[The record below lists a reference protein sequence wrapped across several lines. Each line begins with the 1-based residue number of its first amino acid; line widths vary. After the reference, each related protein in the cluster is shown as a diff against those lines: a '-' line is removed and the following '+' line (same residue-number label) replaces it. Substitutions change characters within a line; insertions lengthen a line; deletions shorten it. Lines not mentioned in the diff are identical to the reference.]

1 MNIED
6 IKYIPNI
13 SVNHGKANITS
24 PGENLNEIPLI
35 HGTSFRALV
44 HGGNDFKNVPYDTF
58 PNSSA
63 VMLLSKKDDSFGY
76 GSATFIA
83 PRVILTCAHNF
94 YNDDGTMK
102 DRDFYYVQGHNSE
115 TNPGASSGV
124 ETKID
129 KSKIQRF
136 STTYEPVSGTD
147 FCVAIVDTP
156 CEFSYS
162 GGTHTKPDNPSSNRD
177 NAPISII
184 GYPFP
189 NDVPEVSSKMKHG
202 FLYESKGKIAQTFN
216 DGTMIYDIDT
226 LPGNSGSGVI
236 SNNKLIG
243 VHIGSARYTLK
254 DGNKKEYNTCV
265 NIDSNHYDWLKRI
278 IDENKTTGWY
288 DYEDNKYYYDENQ
301 ELVKNKKI
309 TIDGTY
315 YVFDESGILT
325 DQGVDET
332 PDTNN
337 DPNTDPNTGDITGG
351 IDEAPSVDPT
361 RNLTGDVYD
370 HDERNTQSFRGNN
383 YTHFVFFANTPLTNM
398 SKYMNFGS
406 NQARDE
412 FFDTVYGKYKVLD
425 ISQRNFN
432 MIRDRLTVNITYE
445 FDRGTFNNER
455 SFIDNM
461 IGVNYCYFYDENTK
475 KRFYCQVVKTEYVN
489 DAVTKFYLAMDVLT
503 TFFQG
508 DFSRNIGTVH
518 IIRQHLPKAKYKD
531 NLYLLA
537 SRDKLQCSP
546 PRIIKQFYYKL
557 GAVLPEKKLD
567 KSTKNKHITYKEDIS
582 KLYVVFQSS
591 VDLSSD
597 FGTIDEPK
605 LKTSGGT
612 IVDYVTS
619 PVDVYAL
626 KMKEANK
633 YFDKLG
639 DYPWIEQNIKN
650 INIIP
655 DNFIDS
661 GMLEEVTQKSVHV
674 AGLKKFKDGSVSKL
688 NTGKDLESIDIP
700 FTKVD
705 NYISKKFSLSDVF
718 KEEKHLFNSGYFK
731 YFCTN
736 WSGANLELQPE
747 KLPDGDLKWG
757 VKTILGYDNKI
768 MFFPRLYNNDNENL
782 YYEQGTE
789 YNVSNKF
796 QIDVPRGEYI
806 GASLMFNSWD
816 TLPILIDNYKM
827 SLANSAYDRKLSE
840 ENRLGNQFNN
850 FMQDPFSQKG
860 LYGGM
865 NTLGTVFGG
874 AGSAMTAGFGAGG
887 LGGGLLSGGL
897 AVGGNLLGNWKSE
910 YEYYRNQKAQFDQ
923 MKIQR
928 PTETTQNLGN
938 SFSYKNGTF
947 GVSVKLYA
955 VTKEDY
961 MRALR
966 YHKSVGYQ
974 WDTYSKLD
982 SVTTMSHVN
991 YVQFDGDWI
1000 MGEIPSEFQQV
1011 AKQLFRE
1018 GVSVYHNPNRIADPF
1033 SDDILNNKRVK

>member
-13 SVNHGKANITS
+13 SVNHGKARITS
-24 PGENLNEIPLI
+24 PGENLNDIPLI

-94 YNDDGTMK
+94 YNDDGTLK

-115 TNPGASSGV
+115 TNPGATSGV

-189 NDVPEVSSKMKHG
+189 NDVPQVSSKMKHG

-254 DGNKKEYNTCV
+254 DGSKKEYNTCV
-265 NIDSNHYDWLKRI
+265 NIDANHYNWLKKI
-278 IDENKTTGWY
+278 LDENKTTGWY

-309 TIDGTY
+309 VLDGTY
-315 YVFDESGILT
+315 YVFDENGVLT
-325 DQGVDET
+325 DQGVYET
-332 PDTNN
+332 PDN
-337 DPNTDPNTGDITGG
+337 NTGTGTVDTTGG

-361 RNLTGDVYD
+361 LNLTGDVYD

-432 MIRDRLTVNITYE
+432 MVRDRLTVNITYE

-546 PRIIKQFYYKL
+546 PRVIKQFYYKL
-557 GAVLPEKKLD
+557 GAILPEKKLD
-567 KSTKNKHITYKEDIS
+567 KSTKNKHIVYKEDIS

-591 VDLSSD
+591 ADLSSD

-700 FTKVD
+700 FTKAD

-789 YNVSNKF
+789 YNISNKF

>member
-1 MNIED
+1 MKY

-13 SVNHGKANITS
+13 SVNHGRANITS
-24 PGENLNEIPLI
+24 PGENLNVRPIE

-63 VMLLSKKDDSFGY
+63 VMLLSKKDGSFWY

-115 TNPGASSGV
+115 TNPGVTSGV

-129 KSKIQRF
+129 KSNIKRF
-136 STTYEPVSGTD
+136 STSYTPVSGTD

-162 GGTHTKPDNPSSNRD
+162 DGTHTNIDNPASNRD
-177 NAPISII
+177 NSSISII
-184 GYPFP
+184 GYPYP
-189 NDVPEVSSKMKHG
+189 NDVPQVSSKMKHG

-243 VHIGSARYTLK
+243 VHVGAATYNLK
-254 DGNKKEYNTCV
+254 AGGKKEYNLCV
-265 NIDSNHYDWLKRI
+265 NIDNEHYNWLKKI

-301 ELVKNKKI
+301 ELVKNNKI

-315 YVFDESGILT
+315 YVFDENGVLT

-337 DPNTDPNTGDITGG
+337 DPNTDPNTGGNTGG

-432 MIRDRLTVNITYE
+432 MVRDRLTVNITYE

-508 DFSRNIGTVH
+508 DFARSIGTVH
-518 IIRQHLPKAKYKD
+518 IIRQHLPKAKYKE

-546 PRIIKQFYYKL
+546 PRVIKQFYFKL
-557 GAVLPEKKLD
+557 GTGGKD
-567 KSTKNKHITYKEDIS
+567 KNKDGSTVYKEDMS
-582 KLYVVFQSS
+582 NLYVVFQSS
-591 VDLSSD
+591 VDLSSE
-597 FGTIDEPK
+597 FGNIDEPK
-605 LKTSGGT
+605 MKTSGGT

-619 PVDVYAL
+619 PVDVYA
-626 KMKEANK
+626 MKLTEANK
-633 YFDKLG
+633 YFDVLG

-655 DNFIDS
+655 RDFIDDK
-661 GMLEEVTQKSVHV
+661 MLENVDYKIGSP
-674 AGLKKFKDGSVSKL
+674 GLKKFKDKSRSKL
-688 NTGKDLESIDIP
+688 DTEDKLQSINVP
-700 FTKVD
+700 FVNAANFIQK
-705 NYISKKFSLSDVF
+705 SF
-718 KEEKHLFNSGYFK
+718 KLGSHFTEEKHLFNSGYFK

-736 WSGANLELQPE
+736 WSGAQVELQPE

-768 MFFPRLYNNDNENL
+768 IFFPRLYNNDRENL

-789 YNVSNKF
+789 MKYSPKF
-796 QIDVPRGEYI
+796 QIDVPRGEYM
-806 GASLMFNSWD
+806 GAALIFNSWD
-816 TLPILIDNYKM
+816 TLPVLIDNYKM

-874 AGSAMTAGFGAGG
+874 AGSAMTAGFTAGG

-928 PTETTQNLGN
+928 PTETTQTLGN
-938 SFSYKNGTF
+938 AFSYKNGTF

-955 VTKEDY
+955 VTPEDY

-982 SVTTMSHVN
+982 SITTMSHVN

-1033 SDDILNNKRVK
+1033 SDDILNNTRVK

>member
-1 MNIED
+1 MKD

-24 PGENLNEIPLI
+24 PGENLNVIPLI

-44 HGGNDFKNVPYDTF
+44 HGGNDFKNVPYDMF

-63 VMLLSKKDDSFGY
+63 VMLLSKKDGSFGY

-129 KSKIQRF
+129 KSNIKRF

-162 GGTHTKPDNPSSNRD
+162 DGTHTSIDNPSSNRD
-177 NAPISII
+177 NSPISII
-184 GYPFP
+184 GYPYP
-189 NDVPEVSSKMKHG
+189 NDVPQVSSKMKHG

-254 DGNKKEYNTCV
+254 DGTKKEYNTCV
-265 NIDSNHYDWLKRI
+265 NIDSSHYDWLKKI
-278 IDENKTTGWY
+278 LEENKTTGWY
-288 DYEDNKYYYDENQ
+288 DYEDNKYYYNENQ

-309 TIDGTY
+309 VIDGTY
-315 YVFDESGILT
+315 YVFDENGVLT

-332 PDTNN
+332 PD
-337 DPNTDPNTGDITGG
+337 NTGTGNVDTTGG

-406 NQARDE
+406 NQARDD

-432 MIRDRLTVNITYE
+432 MVRDRLTVNITYE

-461 IGVNYCYFYDENTK
+461 IGVNYCYFYDENSR

-546 PRIIKQFYYKL
+546 PRVIKQFYYKL

-567 KSTKNKHITYKEDIS
+567 KSAKKKTITYKEDIS

-591 VDLSSD
+591 ADLSAD

-688 NTGKDLESIDIP
+688 NTDNDIESIDIP
-700 FTKVD
+700 FTKAD

-782 YYEQGTE
+782 YYEQGKE
-789 YNVSNKF
+789 YNISPKF

-806 GASLMFNSWD
+806 GASLIFNSWD

-928 PTETTQNLGN
+928 PTETTQNIGN

>member
-1 MNIED
+1 MSIED

-13 SVNHGKANITS
+13 SINHGKASITT
-24 PGENLNEIPLI
+24 PGENLNVTPIE

-63 VMLLSKKDDSFGY
+63 VLLVSKKEGSLGY

-94 YNDDGTMK
+94 YNDDGTLK

-115 TNPGASSGV
+115 TNPGATSGV
-124 ETKID
+124 ETRIN
-129 KSKIQRF
+129 KSNIKRF
-136 STTYEPVSGTD
+136 STTYTPVSGTD
-147 FCVAIVDTP
+147 FCVVIVDTP

-162 GGTHTKPDNPSSNRD
+162 GGTHTKIDNPSDSRD

-189 NDVPEVSSKMKHG
+189 NDVPQVSSKMKHG

-216 DGTMIYDIDT
+216 NGTMIYDIDT

-265 NIDSNHYDWLKRI
+265 NIDSSHYDWLKKI
-278 IDENKTTGWY
+278 LEENKTTGWY

-309 TIDGTY
+309 VLDGTY
-315 YVFDESGILT
+315 YLFNENGILT
-325 DQGVDET
+325 DQGIDET
-332 PDTNN
+332 PD
-337 DPNTDPNTGDITGG
+337 NTGTDTGDTTGG

-361 RNLTGDVYD
+361 RNLTGDVYY

-383 YTHFVFFANTPLTNM
+383 YTHFVFFANTPLTNL

-412 FFDTVYGKYKVLD
+412 FFDTLYGKYKVLD

-432 MIRDRLTVNITYE
+432 MVRDRLTVNITYE

-489 DAVTKFYLAMDVLT
+489 DAVTRFYLAMDVLT

-508 DFSRNIGTVH
+508 DFSKSIGTVH
-518 IIRQHLPKAKYKD
+518 ITRQHLPKSKYKE
-531 NLYLLA
+531 NLYLLS

-546 PRIIKQFYYKL
+546 PRIIKQFYFKL
-557 GAVLPEKKLD
+557 GASGTKD
-567 KSTKNKHITYKEDIS
+567 KNKDGATVYKEEMS
-582 KLYVVFQSS
+582 NLYVVFQSS

-597 FGTIDEPK
+597 FGNIDEPK
-605 LKTSGGT
+605 MKTSGGT

-619 PVDVYAL
+619 PVDVYAMRL
-626 KMKEANK
+626 TEANK
-633 YFDKLG
+633 YFDVLG

-655 DNFIDS
+655 SDFIDND
-661 GMLEEVTQKSVHV
+661 MLETVSYRIGSP
-674 AGLKKFKDGSVSKL
+674 GLKKFKDKSRSKL
-688 NTGKDLESIDIP
+688 DTEDKLQSINIP
-700 FTKVD
+700 FSHAVEFVD
-705 NYISKKFSLSDVF
+705 KAFKIKSSLRDES
-718 KEEKHLFNSGYFK
+718 HLFNSGYFK

-747 KLPDGDLKWG
+747 KLPDGNLKWG

-768 MFFPRLYNNDNENL
+768 MFFPRLYNNHNENL
-782 YYEQGTE
+782 YYEQGME
-789 YNVSNKF
+789 IKSGKNF
-796 QIDVPRGEYI
+796 QIDVPRGEYM
-806 GASLMFNSWD
+806 GAALIFNSWD
-816 TLPILIDNYKM
+816 TLPVLIDNYKM

-850 FMQDPFSQKG
+850 FMEDPFSQKG
-860 LYGGM
+860 LYGGL

-874 AGSAMTAGFGAGG
+874 TGSAMSSGFAAGG
-887 LGGGLLSGGL
+887 FGGGLLSGGL
-897 AVGGNLLGNWKSE
+897 SVGGNLLGNWKSE
-910 YEYYRNQKAQFDQ
+910 YEYYRNQQAKFDQ

-928 PTETTQNLGN
+928 PTETTQTLGN
-938 SFSYKNGTF
+938 AFAYKNGTF

-955 VTKEDY
+955 VTPEDY
-961 MRALR
+961 NRALR

-974 WDTYSKLD
+974 WDTYSKLE
-982 SVTTMSHVN
+982 SITTMSHVN

-1000 MGEIPSEFQQV
+1000 MGEVPSEFQKI

-1018 GVSVYHNPNRIADPF
+1018 GVSVYHNPDRLADPF
-1033 SDDILNNKRVK
+1033 SDDILKNTRVK

>member
-13 SVNHGKANITS
+13 SVNHGKARITS
-24 PGENLNEIPLI
+24 PGENLNDIPLI

-94 YNDDGTMK
+94 YNDDGTLK

-115 TNPGASSGV
+115 TNPGATSGV

-189 NDVPEVSSKMKHG
+189 NDVPQVSSKMKHG

-254 DGNKKEYNTCV
+254 DGSKKEYNTCV
-265 NIDSNHYDWLKRI
+265 NIDANHYNWLKKI
-278 IDENKTTGWY
+278 LDENKTTGWY

-309 TIDGTY
+309 VLDGTY
-315 YVFDESGILT
+315 YVFDENGVLT
-325 DQGVDET
+325 DQGVYET
-332 PDTNN
+332 PDN
-337 DPNTDPNTGDITGG
+337 NTGTGTVDTTGG

-361 RNLTGDVYD
+361 LNLTGDVYD

-432 MIRDRLTVNITYE
+432 MVRDRLTVNITYE

-546 PRIIKQFYYKL
+546 PRVIKQFYYKL
-557 GAVLPEKKLD
+557 GAILPEKKLD
-567 KSTKNKHITYKEDIS
+567 KSTKNKHIVYKEDIS

-591 VDLSSD
+591 ADLSSD

-619 PVDVYAL
+619 PVDVYAI

-700 FTKVD
+700 FTKAD

-782 YYEQGTE
+782 YYEQGAE
-789 YNVSNKF
+789 YNISNKF

>member
-1 MNIED
+1 MKD
-6 IKYIPNI
+6 IKHIPNV
-13 SVNHGKANITS
+13 SVNLGKSNITS
-24 PGENLNEIPLI
+24 PGENLNVRPIE
-35 HGTSFRALV
+35 HGTSFRALM

-63 VMLLSKKDDSFGY
+63 VLLLSKEGSSRGY

-94 YNDDGTMK
+94 YDDDGTMK
-102 DRDFYYVQGHNSE
+102 NKDFYYIQGHNSE
-115 TNPGASSGV
+115 TNPDATSGV
-124 ETKID
+124 ETQID

-136 STTYEPVSGTD
+136 SSTYTPVSGTD

-162 GGTHTKPDNPSSNRD
+162 DGTHTNIDNPASNRD
-177 NAPISII
+177 DSPISII
-184 GYPFP
+184 GYPYP
-189 NDVPEVSSKMKHG
+189 NDVPQVSSKMKHG

-243 VHIGSARYTLK
+243 VHVGAATFNLK
-254 DGNKKEYNTCV
+254 SGGKKEYNICV
-265 NIDSNHYDWLKRI
+265 NIDSDHYNWLKKI

-309 TIDGTY
+309 VIDGTY
-315 YVFDESGILT
+315 YVFDENGVLT

-332 PDTNN
+332 PDTN
-337 DPNTDPNTGDITGG
+337 TDPNTGDTTGG
-351 IDEAPSVDPT
+351 IDEAPSVDPN

-370 HDERNTQSFRGNN
+370 HDERNTQSFRGNK

-432 MIRDRLTVNITYE
+432 MVRDRLTVNITYE

-546 PRIIKQFYYKL
+546 PRVIKQFYFKL
-557 GAVLPEKKLD
+557 GAGAKD
-567 KSTKNKHITYKEDIS
+567 KNKDGATVYKEEMS
-582 KLYVVFQSS
+582 NLYVVFQSS
-591 VDLSSD
+591 VDLSSE
-597 FGTIDEPK
+597 FGNIDEPK
-605 LKTSGGT
+605 MKTSGGT

-619 PVDVYAL
+619 PVDVYAMRL
-626 KMKEANK
+626 TDANK
-633 YFDKLG
+633 YFDVLG

-655 DNFIDS
+655 RDFIDDN
-661 GMLEEVTQKSVHV
+661 MLETVSYKIGSP
-674 AGLKKFKDGSVSKL
+674 GLKKFKDKSRSKL
-688 NTGKDLESIDIP
+688 DTEDKLTSINVP
-700 FTKVD
+700 FVNAANFIQK
-705 NYISKKFSLSDVF
+705 SF
-718 KEEKHLFNSGYFK
+718 KLGSHFTEEKHLFNSGYFK

-736 WSGANLELQPE
+736 WSGAQVELQPE

-768 MFFPRLYNNDNENL
+768 IFFPRLYNNDRENL

-789 YNVSNKF
+789 MKSSSKF
-796 QIDVPRGEYI
+796 QIDVPRGEYM
-806 GASLMFNSWD
+806 GAALIFNSWD
-816 TLPILIDNYKM
+816 TLPVLIDNYKM

-874 AGSAMTAGFGAGG
+874 AGSSMALGFGAGG

-897 AVGGNLLGNWKSE
+897 SVGGNLLGNWKSE

-928 PTETTQNLGN
+928 PTETTQTLGN
-938 SFSYKNGTF
+938 AFSYKNGTF

-955 VTKEDY
+955 VTQEDY

-1018 GVSVYHNPNRIADPF
+1018 GVSVYHNPNRISDPF

>member
-24 PGENLNEIPLI
+24 PGENLNVRPVE
-35 HGTSFRALV
+35 HGTSFRALM

-63 VMLLSKKDDSFGY
+63 VMLLSKKDGSFGY
-76 GSATFIA
+76 GSATFIS

-115 TNPGASSGV
+115 TNPGVTSGV

-129 KSKIQRF
+129 KSNIKRF
-136 STTYEPVSGTD
+136 STSYTPVSGTD

-162 GGTHTKPDNPSSNRD
+162 NGTHTNIDNPASNRD
-177 NAPISII
+177 NSSISII
-184 GYPFP
+184 GYPYP
-189 NDVPEVSSKMKHG
+189 NDVPQVSSKMKHG
-202 FLYESKGKIAQTFN
+202 FLYESKGKISQTFN

-243 VHIGSARYTLK
+243 VHVGAATYNLK
-254 DGNKKEYNTCV
+254 AGGKKEYNLCV
-265 NIDSNHYDWLKRI
+265 NIDNEHYNWLKKI
-278 IDENKTTGWY
+278 IEENKTTGWY

-309 TIDGTY
+309 VLDGTY
-315 YVFDESGILT
+315 YVFDENGVLT

-332 PDTNN
+332 PDN
-337 DPNTDPNTGDITGG
+337 NTGTGTVDTTGG
-351 IDEAPSVDPT
+351 IDEAPSVYPT

-432 MIRDRLTVNITYE
+432 MVRDRLTVNITYE

-508 DFSRNIGTVH
+508 DFARSIGTVH
-518 IIRQHLPKAKYKD
+518 IIRQHLPKAKYND

-546 PRIIKQFYYKL
+546 PRVIKQFYFKL
-557 GAVLPEKKLD
+557 GTGSKDKKKD
-567 KSTKNKHITYKEDIS
+567 GTTVYKEDMS
-582 KLYVVFQSS
+582 RLYVVFQSS
-591 VDLSSD
+591 VDLSSE
-597 FGTIDEPK
+597 FGNIDEPK
-605 LKTSGGT
+605 MKTSGGT

-619 PVDVYAL
+619 PVDVYAMRL
-626 KMKEANK
+626 TEANK
-633 YFDKLG
+633 YFDVLG

-655 DNFIDS
+655 EDFIDKD
-661 GMLEEVTQKSVHV
+661 MLEQVSYKIGSP
-674 AGLKKFKDGSVSKL
+674 GLKKFKDKSRSKL
-688 NTGKDLESIDIP
+688 DTEDKLQSINVP
-700 FTKVD
+700 FVNAANFIQK
-705 NYISKKFSLSDVF
+705 SFKLGAHF

-736 WSGANLELQPE
+736 WSGAQVELQPE

-768 MFFPRLYNNDNENL
+768 IFFPRLYNNDRENL
-782 YYEQGTE
+782 YYEQGLE
-789 YNVSNKF
+789 MKSSSKF
-796 QIDVPRGEYI
+796 QIDVPRGEYM
-806 GASLMFNSWD
+806 GAALIFNSWD
-816 TLPILIDNYKM
+816 TLPVLIDNYKM

-860 LYGGM
+860 LYGGL

-874 AGSAMTAGFGAGG
+874 AGSAMSAGFGAGG

-928 PTETTQNLGN
+928 PTETTQTLGN
-938 SFSYKNGTF
+938 AFSYKNGTF

-955 VTKEDY
+955 VTPEDY

-1018 GVSVYHNPNRIADPF
+1018 GVSVYHNPNKIADPF

>member
-6 IKYIPNI
+6 IKYISNI
-13 SVNHGKANITS
+13 SVNHGKARITS
-24 PGENLNEIPLI
+24 PGENLNVRPIE

-162 GGTHTKPDNPSSNRD
+162 DGTHTSIDNPSSNRD
-177 NAPISII
+177 NSPISII
-184 GYPFP
+184 GYPYP
-189 NDVPEVSSKMKHG
+189 NDVPQVSSKMKHG

-226 LPGNSGSGVI
+226 LPGNSGSCVI

-254 DGNKKEYNTCV
+254 DGSKKEYNTCV
-265 NIDSNHYDWLKRI
+265 NIDSNHYNWLKKI
-278 IDENKTTGWY
+278 LDENKTTGWY

-309 TIDGTY
+309 VIEGTY
-315 YVFDESGILT
+315 YVFDENGVLT

-332 PDTNN
+332 PDN
-337 DPNTDPNTGDITGG
+337 NTGTGTVDTTGG

-383 YTHFVFFANTPLTNM
+383 YTHFVFFANTPLNNM

-406 NQARDE
+406 NQARDD

-432 MIRDRLTVNITYE
+432 MVRDRLTVNITYE

-508 DFSRNIGTVH
+508 DFSKNIGTVH

-546 PRIIKQFYYKL
+546 PRVIKQFYYKL

-567 KSTKNKHITYKEDIS
+567 KSNKKKTVTYKEDIS

-591 VDLSSD
+591 ADLSSD

-639 DYPWIEQNIKN
+639 EYPWIEQNIKN

-661 GMLEEVTQKSVHV
+661 VMLEEVTQKSVHV

-688 NTGKDLESIDIP
+688 NTDNDIESINIP
-700 FTKVD
+700 FTKAD

-782 YYEQGTE
+782 YYEQGKE
-789 YNVSNKF
+789 YNISPKF

>member
-1 MNIED
+1 MKD
-6 IKYIPNI
+6 IKHIPNI
-13 SVNHGKANITS
+13 SINLGKSNITI
-24 PGENLNEIPLI
+24 PGENLNDIPLI

-115 TNPGASSGV
+115 TNPGATSGV

-177 NAPISII
+177 NALISII

-189 NDVPEVSSKMKHG
+189 NDVPQVSSKMKHG

-254 DGNKKEYNTCV
+254 DGSKKEYNTCV
-265 NIDSNHYDWLKRI
+265 NIDSSHYNWLKKI
-278 IDENKTTGWY
+278 LDENKTTGWY

-309 TIDGTY
+309 VIDGTY
-315 YVFDESGILT
+315 YVFDENGVLT

-332 PDTNN
+332 PD
-337 DPNTDPNTGDITGG
+337 NTTGTGNVDTTGG

-406 NQARDE
+406 NQARDD

-432 MIRDRLTVNITYE
+432 MVRDRLTVNITYE

-508 DFSRNIGTVH
+508 DFARSIGTVH
-518 IIRQHLPKAKYKD
+518 IIRQHLPKAKYNN

-546 PRIIKQFYYKL
+546 PRVIQQFYYKL
-557 GAVLPEKKLD
+557 GAKSPTNKTDPNNKKL
-567 KSTKNKHITYKEDIS
+567 TKYKEDIS
-582 KLYVVFQSS
+582 TLYVVFQCSA
-591 VDLSSD
+591 DLSAD
-597 FGTIDEPK
+597 FGNIDEPK

-626 KMKEANK
+626 ELKDANE

-639 DYPWIEQNIKN
+639 DYPWIEQNVKN

-655 DNFIDS
+655 KEFIDLK
-661 GMLEEVTQKSVHV
+661 MLEKVSQESINNP
-674 AGLKKFKDGSVSKL
+674 GLRKFKNNSVSKL
-688 NTGKDLESIDIP
+688 TTEDNLSSINVSFSNAKFHIADKLKIDPDI
-700 FTKVD
+700 
-705 NYISKKFSLSDVF
+705 FS
-718 KEEKHLFNSGYFK
+718 EERHLYNSGYFK

-736 WSGANLELQPE
+736 WSGAQLELQPE
-747 KLPDGDLKWG
+747 KLQSGDLKWG

-768 MFFPRLYNNDNENL
+768 IFFPRLYNSDSENL
-782 YYEQGTE
+782 HYEQGLE
-789 YNVSNKF
+789 RRISSKF
-796 QIDVPRGEYI
+796 QIDVPRGEYM
-806 GASLMFNSWD
+806 GAALIFNSWD

-938 SFSYKNGTF
+938 SFAYKNGTF
-947 GVSVKLYA
+947 GVSVKLYS

-961 MRALR
+961 MRAVR

>member
-1 MNIED
+1 MKD
-6 IKYIPNI
+6 IKYISNI

-115 TNPGASSGV
+115 TNPGATSGV

-189 NDVPEVSSKMKHG
+189 NDVPQVSSKMKHG

-254 DGNKKEYNTCV
+254 DGSKKEYNTCV
-265 NIDSNHYDWLKRI
+265 NIDSSHYNWLKKI
-278 IDENKTTGWY
+278 LDENKTTGWY

-309 TIDGTY
+309 VLDGTY
-315 YVFDESGILT
+315 YVFDENGVLT

-332 PDTNN
+332 PDNN
-337 DPNTDPNTGDITGG
+337 NTGTGTVDTTGG

-432 MIRDRLTVNITYE
+432 MVRDRLTVNITYE

-546 PRIIKQFYYKL
+546 PRVIKQFYYKL

-591 VDLSSD
+591 ADLSSD

-619 PVDVYAL
+619 PVDIYAL

-789 YNVSNKF
+789 YNISNKF

-840 ENRLGNQFNN
+840 ENRMGNQFNN

>member
-1 MNIED
+1 MKD
-6 IKYIPNI
+6 IKHIPNI

-24 PGENLNEIPLI
+24 PGENLNVRPIE

-63 VMLLSKKDDSFGY
+63 VLLLSKEGSSRGY

-102 DRDFYYVQGHNSE
+102 NKDFYYVQGHNSE
-115 TNPGASSGV
+115 TNPDVTSGV
-124 ETKID
+124 ETQID
-129 KSKIQRF
+129 KSNIKRF
-136 STTYEPVSGTD
+136 STTYTPVSGTD
-147 FCVAIVDTP
+147 FCVVIVDTP

-162 GGTHTKPDNPSSNRD
+162 DGTHTNIDNPASNRD
-177 NAPISII
+177 NSPISII
-184 GYPFP
+184 GYPYP
-189 NDVPEVSSKMKHG
+189 NDVPQVSSKMKHG

-236 SNNKLIG
+236 SNNKLVG
-243 VHIGSARYTLK
+243 VHVGAATYNLK
-254 DGNKKEYNTCV
+254 AGGKKEYNLCV
-265 NIDSNHYDWLKRI
+265 NIDNEHYNWLKKI
-278 IDENKTTGWY
+278 IEENKTTGWY

-315 YVFDESGILT
+315 YVFDENGVLT

-332 PDTNN
+332 PDNN
-337 DPNTDPNTGDITGG
+337 NTGTGTVDTTGG

-432 MIRDRLTVNITYE
+432 MVRDRLTVNITYE

-508 DFSRNIGTVH
+508 DFTKNIGTVH

-546 PRIIKQFYYKL
+546 PRVIKQFYFKL
-557 GAVLPEKKLD
+557 GTGSKDKKKD
-567 KSTKNKHITYKEDIS
+567 GTTVYKEDMS
-582 KLYVVFQSS
+582 RLYVVFQSS
-591 VDLSSD
+591 VDLSSE
-597 FGTIDEPK
+597 FGNIDEPK
-605 LKTSGGT
+605 MKTSGGT

-619 PVDVYAL
+619 PVDVYAMRL
-626 KMKEANK
+626 TEANK
-633 YFDKLG
+633 YFDVLG

-655 DNFIDS
+655 EDFIDKD
-661 GMLEEVTQKSVHV
+661 MLENVDYKIGSP
-674 AGLKKFKDGSVSKL
+674 GLKKFKDKSRSKL
-688 NTGKDLESIDIP
+688 DTEDKLQSINVP
-700 FTKVD
+700 FVNAANFIQK
-705 NYISKKFSLSDVF
+705 SF
-718 KEEKHLFNSGYFK
+718 KLGSHFTEEKHLFNSGYFK

-736 WSGANLELQPE
+736 WSGAQVELQPE

-768 MFFPRLYNNDNENL
+768 IFFPRLYNNDRENL
-782 YYEQGTE
+782 YYEQGLE
-789 YNVSNKF
+789 MKSSSKF
-796 QIDVPRGEYI
+796 QIDVPRGEYM
-806 GASLMFNSWD
+806 GASLIFNSWD
-816 TLPILIDNYKM
+816 TLPVLIDNYKM

-874 AGSAMTAGFGAGG
+874 AGSAMAAGFGAGG
-887 LGGGLLSGGL
+887 IGGGLLSGGL

-928 PTETTQNLGN
+928 PTETTQTLGN
-938 SFSYKNGTF
+938 AFAYKNGTF

-955 VTKEDY
+955 VTPEDY

-1033 SDDILNNKRVK
+1033 SDDILNNTRVK

>member
-1 MNIED
+1 MKD

-24 PGENLNEIPLI
+24 PGENLNVRPVE

-58 PNSSA
+58 PNSSS

-162 GGTHTKPDNPSSNRD
+162 DGTHTSIDNPSSNRD
-177 NAPISII
+177 NSPISII
-184 GYPFP
+184 GYPYP
-189 NDVPEVSSKMKHG
+189 NDVPQVSSKMKHG

-254 DGNKKEYNTCV
+254 DGSKKEYNTCV
-265 NIDSNHYDWLKRI
+265 NIDSNHYNWLKKI
-278 IDENKTTGWY
+278 LDENKTTGWY

-309 TIDGTY
+309 VIDGTY
-315 YVFDESGILT
+315 YVFDENGVLT
-325 DQGVDET
+325 DQGIDET
-332 PDTNN
+332 PDN
-337 DPNTDPNTGDITGG
+337 NTGAGTVDTTGG
-351 IDEAPSVDPT
+351 IDETPSVDPT

-406 NQARDE
+406 NQARDD

-432 MIRDRLTVNITYE
+432 MVRDRLTVNITYE

-461 IGVNYCYFYDENTK
+461 IGVNYCYFYDENSR

-546 PRIIKQFYYKL
+546 PRVIKQFYYKL

-567 KSTKNKHITYKEDIS
+567 KSTNKKTVTYKEDIS

-591 VDLSSD
+591 ADLSSD

-688 NTGKDLESIDIP
+688 NTDNDIESIDIP

-782 YYEQGTE
+782 YYEQGKE
-789 YNVSNKF
+789 YNISPKF

-840 ENRLGNQFNN
+840 DNRLGNQFNN

>member
-24 PGENLNEIPLI
+24 PGENLNVRPVE
-35 HGTSFRALV
+35 HGTSFRALM

-63 VMLLSKKDDSFGY
+63 VMLLSKKDGSFGY
-76 GSATFIA
+76 GSATFIS

-115 TNPGASSGV
+115 TNPGVTSGV

-129 KSKIQRF
+129 KSNIKRF
-136 STTYEPVSGTD
+136 STSYTPVSGTD

-162 GGTHTKPDNPSSNRD
+162 NGTHTNIDNPASNRD
-177 NAPISII
+177 NSSISII
-184 GYPFP
+184 GYPYP
-189 NDVPEVSSKMKHG
+189 NDVPQVSSKMKHG
-202 FLYESKGKIAQTFN
+202 FLYESKGKISQTFN

-243 VHIGSARYTLK
+243 VHVGAATYNLK
-254 DGNKKEYNTCV
+254 AGGKKEYNLCV
-265 NIDSNHYDWLKRI
+265 NIDNEHYNWLKKI
-278 IDENKTTGWY
+278 IEENKTTGWY

-309 TIDGTY
+309 VLDGTY
-315 YVFDESGILT
+315 YVFDENGVLT

-332 PDTNN
+332 PDN
-337 DPNTDPNTGDITGG
+337 NTGTGTVDTTGG
-351 IDEAPSVDPT
+351 IDEAPSVYPT

-432 MIRDRLTVNITYE
+432 MVRDRLTVNITYE

-508 DFSRNIGTVH
+508 DFARSIGTVH
-518 IIRQHLPKAKYKD
+518 IIRQHLPKAKYND

-546 PRIIKQFYYKL
+546 PRVIKQFYFKL
-557 GAVLPEKKLD
+557 GTGIKDKKKD
-567 KSTKNKHITYKEDIS
+567 GTTVYKEDMS
-582 KLYVVFQSS
+582 GLYVVFQSS
-591 VDLSSD
+591 VDLSSE
-597 FGTIDEPK
+597 FGNIDEPK
-605 LKTSGGT
+605 MKTSGGT

-619 PVDVYAL
+619 PVDVYAMRL
-626 KMKEANK
+626 TEANK
-633 YFDKLG
+633 YFDVLG

-655 DNFIDS
+655 EDFIDKD
-661 GMLEEVTQKSVHV
+661 MLEQVSYKIGSP
-674 AGLKKFKDGSVSKL
+674 GLNKFKDKSRSKL
-688 NTGKDLESIDIP
+688 DTEDKLQSINVP
-700 FTKVD
+700 FVNAANFIQK
-705 NYISKKFSLSDVF
+705 SFKLGAHF

-736 WSGANLELQPE
+736 WSGAQVELQPE

-768 MFFPRLYNNDNENL
+768 IFFPRLYNNDRENL
-782 YYEQGTE
+782 YYEQGLE
-789 YNVSNKF
+789 MKSSSKF
-796 QIDVPRGEYI
+796 QIDVPRGEYM
-806 GASLMFNSWD
+806 GAALIFNSWD
-816 TLPILIDNYKM
+816 TLPVLIDNYKM

-860 LYGGM
+860 LYGGL

-874 AGSAMTAGFGAGG
+874 AGSAMSAGFGAGG

-928 PTETTQNLGN
+928 PTETTQTLGN
-938 SFSYKNGTF
+938 AFSYKNGTF

-955 VTKEDY
+955 VTPEDY

-1018 GVSVYHNPNRIADPF
+1018 GVSVYHNPNKIADPF

>member
-13 SVNHGKANITS
+13 SVNHGKARITS
-24 PGENLNEIPLI
+24 PGENLNVRPVE

-44 HGGNDFKNVPYDTF
+44 HGGNDFNNVPYDTF

-162 GGTHTKPDNPSSNRD
+162 GGTHTKLDNPSSNRD

-189 NDVPEVSSKMKHG
+189 NDVPQVSSKMKHG

-254 DGNKKEYNTCV
+254 DGSKKEYNTCV
-265 NIDSNHYDWLKRI
+265 NIDANHYNWLKKI

-309 TIDGTY
+309 VIDGTY
-315 YVFDESGILT
+315 YVFDENGVLT

-332 PDTNN
+332 PDN
-337 DPNTDPNTGDITGG
+337 NTGTGTVDTTGG

-432 MIRDRLTVNITYE
+432 MVRDRLTVNITYE

-461 IGVNYCYFYDENTK
+461 IGVNYCYFYDENSR

-508 DFSRNIGTVH
+508 DFAKNIGTVH

-546 PRIIKQFYYKL
+546 PRVIKQFYYKL
-557 GAVLPEKKLD
+557 GAVFPEKKID
-567 KSTKNKHITYKEDIS
+567 KSTKNKAITYKEDIS

-591 VDLSSD
+591 ADLSAD

-612 IVDYVTS
+612 IIDYVTS
-619 PVDVYAL
+619 PVDVYAI

-688 NTGKDLESIDIP
+688 NTGKDLDSIDIP
-700 FTKVD
+700 FTQADK
-705 NYISKKFSLSDVF
+705 YISKKFSLSDVF

-782 YYEQGTE
+782 YYEQGKE
-789 YNVSNKF
+789 HNISNKF

-928 PTETTQNLGN
+928 PTETTQNIGN

>member
-1 MNIED
+1 MED
-6 IKYIPNI
+6 IKYIPNV
-13 SVNHGKANITS
+13 SVNHGKSNIKIPS
-24 PGENLNEIPLI
+24 ENLNIKPIE
-35 HGTSFRALV
+35 HGTSFRELM
-44 HGGNDFKNVPYDTF
+44 HGGNDFKNVPYDQF

-63 VMLLSKKDDSFGY
+63 VLLMSKKNNSYGY

-94 YNDDGTMK
+94 YDDNGTMK

-115 TNPGASSGV
+115 TNPNVTSGV
-124 ETKID
+124 ETPIKKENI
-129 KSKIQRF
+129 KRF
-136 STTYEPVSGTD
+136 STTYEKVSGTD
-147 FCVAIVDTP
+147 FCVVIVDTP
-156 CEFSYS
+156 CEFSYAD
-162 GGTHTKPDNPSSNRD
+162 GTHTNIDSPSSNRD
-177 NAPISII
+177 NSAISII
-184 GYPFP
+184 GYPYP

-202 FLYESKGKIAQTFN
+202 FLYESKGKIAQTFS
-216 DGTMIYDIDT
+216 DGTMIYDVDT

-243 VHIGSARYTLK
+243 VHVGSATYNLK
-254 DGNKKEYNTCV
+254 AGDKRKYNLCV
-265 NIDSNHYDWLKRI
+265 NIDNDHYNWLKKI
-278 IDENKTTGWY
+278 LDDNKTTGWY

-301 ELVKNKKI
+301 ELVKNNRI
-309 TIDGTY
+309 VIDGTY
-315 YVFDESGILT
+315 YVFDENGILT

-332 PDTNN
+332 PDTNTN
-337 DPNTDPNTGDITGG
+337 PNTGDITGG
-351 IDEAPSVDPT
+351 IDEAPSVNPT
-361 RNLTGDVYD
+361 LNLTGDVYD

-406 NQARDE
+406 NQARDD
-412 FFDTVYGKYKVLD
+412 FFDTVYNKYKVLD

-432 MIRDRLTVNITYE
+432 MVRDRLTVNITYE
-445 FDRGTFNNER
+445 FDRGTFNNDR

-461 IGVNYCYFYDENTK
+461 IGVNYCYFYDENSK

-508 DFSRNIGTVH
+508 DFTKNIGTVH
-518 IIRQHLPKAKYKD
+518 ITRQHLPKAKYKE

-546 PRIIKQFYYKL
+546 PRVIKQFYFKL
-557 GAVLPEKKLD
+557 GAGSKD
-567 KSTKNKHITYKEDIS
+567 KNKDGSTVYKEDMS

-591 VDLSSD
+591 VDLSSE
-597 FGTIDEPK
+597 FGNIDEPK
-605 LKTSGGT
+605 MKTSGGT

-619 PVDVYAL
+619 PVDVYAMRL
-626 KMKEANK
+626 TEANK
-633 YFDKLG
+633 YFDVLG

-655 DNFIDS
+655 EDFIDKD
-661 GMLEEVTQKSVHV
+661 MLEDVDYKIGTQ
-674 AGLKKFKDGSVSKL
+674 GLKKFKDKSRSKL
-688 NTGKDLESIDIP
+688 DTEDKLTSINVP
-700 FTKVD
+700 FVNAANFIQK
-705 NYISKKFSLSDVF
+705 SF
-718 KEEKHLFNSGYFK
+718 KIGSHFTEEKHLFNSGYFK

-736 WSGANLELQPE
+736 WSGAQVELQPE

-757 VKTILGYDNKI
+757 IKTILGYDNKI
-768 MFFPRLYNNDNENL
+768 IFFPRLYNNDRENL
-782 YYEQGTE
+782 YYEQGVE
-789 YNVSNKF
+789 MKSSPKF
-796 QIDVPRGEYI
+796 QIDVPRGEYM
-806 GASLMFNSWD
+806 GAALIFNSWD
-816 TLPILIDNYKM
+816 TLPVLIDNYKM

-860 LYGGM
+860 LYGGL

-874 AGSAMTAGFGAGG
+874 AGSAMSAGFGAGG

-928 PTETTQNLGN
+928 PTETTQTLGN
-938 SFSYKNGTF
+938 AFSYKNGTF

-955 VTKEDY
+955 VTQEDY

-982 SVTTMSHVN
+982 SITTMSHVN

-1018 GVSVYHNPNRIADPF
+1018 GVSVYHNPDKIADPF

>member
-1 MNIED
+1 MKD

-24 PGENLNEIPLI
+24 PGENLNVIPLI

-63 VMLLSKKDDSFGY
+63 VMLLSKKDGSFGY

-129 KSKIQRF
+129 KSNIKRF

-162 GGTHTKPDNPSSNRD
+162 GGTHTSIDNPSSNRD
-177 NAPISII
+177 DSPISII
-184 GYPFP
+184 GYPYP
-189 NDVPEVSSKMKHG
+189 NDVPQVSSKMKHG

-254 DGNKKEYNTCV
+254 DGSKKEYNTCV
-265 NIDSNHYDWLKRI
+265 NIDSNHYNWLKKI
-278 IDENKTTGWY
+278 LDENKTTGWY

-309 TIDGTY
+309 VIDGTY
-315 YVFDESGILT
+315 YVFDENGILT

-332 PDTNN
+332 PDN
-337 DPNTDPNTGDITGG
+337 NTGTGTVDTTGG

-406 NQARDE
+406 NQARDD

-432 MIRDRLTVNITYE
+432 MVRDHLTVNITYE

-461 IGVNYCYFYDENTK
+461 IGVNYCYFYDENTR

-508 DFSRNIGTVH
+508 DFSKNIGTVH

-546 PRIIKQFYYKL
+546 PRVIKQFYYKL

-567 KSTKNKHITYKEDIS
+567 KSTKKKTVTYKEDIS

-591 VDLSSD
+591 ADLSSD

-688 NTGKDLESIDIP
+688 NTDNDIESIDIP
-700 FTKVD
+700 FTKAD

-782 YYEQGTE
+782 YYEQGKE
-789 YNVSNKF
+789 YNISPKF

-874 AGSAMTAGFGAGG
+874 AGSAMTSGFGAGG

>member
-1 MNIED
+1 MKY
-6 IKYIPNI
+6 IKYISNI

-24 PGENLNEIPLI
+24 PGENLNVIPI
-35 HGTSFRALV
+35 EHGTSFRALV

-63 VMLLSKKDDSFGY
+63 VMLLSKKDGSFGY
-76 GSATFIA
+76 GSATFIS

-115 TNPGASSGV
+115 TNPGVTSGV

-129 KSKIQRF
+129 KSNIKRF
-136 STTYEPVSGTD
+136 STSYTPVSGTD

-162 GGTHTKPDNPSSNRD
+162 DGTHTNIDNPASNRD
-177 NAPISII
+177 NSSISII
-184 GYPFP
+184 GYPYP
-189 NDVPEVSSKMKHG
+189 NDVPQVSSKMKHG

-243 VHIGSARYTLK
+243 VHVGAATYNLK
-254 DGNKKEYNTCV
+254 NGGKKEYNLCV
-265 NIDSNHYDWLKRI
+265 NIDNEHYNWLKKI

-309 TIDGTY
+309 VIDGTY
-315 YVFDESGILT
+315 YVFDENGVLT

-332 PDTNN
+332 PDN
-337 DPNTDPNTGDITGG
+337 NTGTGNVDTTGG

-432 MIRDRLTVNITYE
+432 MVRDRLTVNITYE

-518 IIRQHLPKAKYKD
+518 IIRQHLPKAKYND

-546 PRIIKQFYYKL
+546 PRVIKQFYFKL
-557 GAVLPEKKLD
+557 GTGSKD
-567 KSTKNKHITYKEDIS
+567 KRKDGTTVYKEDMS
-582 KLYVVFQSS
+582 RLYVVFQSS
-591 VDLSSD
+591 VDLSSE
-597 FGTIDEPK
+597 FGNIDEPK
-605 LKTSGGT
+605 MKTSGGT

-619 PVDVYAL
+619 PIDVYAMRL
-626 KMKEANK
+626 TEANK
-633 YFDKLG
+633 YFDVLG

-655 DNFIDS
+655 EDFIDKD
-661 GMLEEVTQKSVHV
+661 MLEKVSYKIGSP
-674 AGLKKFKDGSVSKL
+674 GLKKFKDKSRSKL
-688 NTGKDLESIDIP
+688 DTEDKLQSINVP
-700 FTKVD
+700 FVNAANFIQKSFKLD
-705 NYISKKFSLSDVF
+705 AHF

-736 WSGANLELQPE
+736 WSGAQVELQPE

-757 VKTILGYDNKI
+757 VNTILGYDNKI
-768 MFFPRLYNNDNENL
+768 IFFPRLYNNDRENL
-782 YYEQGTE
+782 YYEQGLE
-789 YNVSNKF
+789 MKLSSKF
-796 QIDVPRGEYI
+796 QIDVPRGEYM
-806 GASLMFNSWD
+806 GAALIFNSWD
-816 TLPILIDNYKM
+816 TLPVLIDNYKM

-874 AGSAMTAGFGAGG
+874 AGSAMAAGFGAGG
-887 LGGGLLSGGL
+887 IGGGLLSGGL

-928 PTETTQNLGN
+928 PTETTQTLGN
-938 SFSYKNGTF
+938 AFAYKNGTF

-955 VTKEDY
+955 VTPEDY

-1018 GVSVYHNPNRIADPF
+1018 GVSVYHNPNKIADPF

>member
-1 MNIED
+1 MKD

-13 SVNHGKANITS
+13 SVNHGKAKITS
-24 PGENLNEIPLI
+24 PGENLNVRPVE

-58 PNSSA
+58 PNSSS
-63 VMLLSKKDDSFGY
+63 VLLLSKEGSSRGY

-102 DRDFYYVQGHNSE
+102 NKDFYYIQGHNSE
-115 TNPGASSGV
+115 TNPDATSGV
-124 ETKID
+124 ETQID

-136 STTYEPVSGTD
+136 SSTYTPVSGTD

-162 GGTHTKPDNPSSNRD
+162 DGTHTNIDNPSSNRD
-177 NAPISII
+177 DSPISII
-184 GYPFP
+184 GYPYP
-189 NDVPEVSSKMKHG
+189 NDVPQVSSKMKHG
-202 FLYESKGKIAQTFN
+202 FLYESKGKISQTFN

-236 SNNKLIG
+236 SNNKLVG
-243 VHIGSARYTLK
+243 VHIGAATYNLK
-254 DGNKKEYNTCV
+254 NGGQKEYNLCV
-265 NIDSNHYDWLKRI
+265 NIDNDHYNWLKKI

-309 TIDGTY
+309 VIDGTY
-315 YVFDESGILT
+315 YVFDENGVLT

-332 PDTNN
+332 PDNN
-337 DPNTDPNTGDITGG
+337 AGTDTGTSTGDTTGG

-361 RNLTGDVYD
+361 RNLTGDIYD

-432 MIRDRLTVNITYE
+432 MVRDRLTVNITYE

-518 IIRQHLPKAKYKD
+518 IIRQHLPKAKYKE

-546 PRIIKQFYYKL
+546 PRVIKQFYFKL
-557 GAVLPEKKLD
+557 GASGTKD
-567 KSTKNKHITYKEDIS
+567 KNKDGATVYKEEMS
-582 KLYVVFQSS
+582 NLYVVFQSS
-591 VDLSSD
+591 VDLSSE
-597 FGTIDEPK
+597 FGNIDEPK
-605 LKTSGGT
+605 MKTSGGT

-619 PVDVYAL
+619 PVDVYAMRL
-626 KMKEANK
+626 TEANK
-633 YFDKLG
+633 YFDVLG

-655 DNFIDS
+655 RDFIDDK
-661 GMLEEVTQKSVHV
+661 MLENVDYKIGSP
-674 AGLKKFKDGSVSKL
+674 GLKKFKDKSRSKL
-688 NTGKDLESIDIP
+688 DTEDKLQSINVP
-700 FTKVD
+700 FVNAANFIQK
-705 NYISKKFSLSDVF
+705 SF
-718 KEEKHLFNSGYFK
+718 KLGSHFTEEKHLFNSGYFK

-736 WSGANLELQPE
+736 WSGAQVELQPE

-768 MFFPRLYNNDNENL
+768 MFFPRLYNNDRENL

-789 YNVSNKF
+789 MKSSSKF
-796 QIDVPRGEYI
+796 QIDVPRGEYM
-806 GASLMFNSWD
+806 GAALIFNSWD
-816 TLPILIDNYKM
+816 TLPVLIDNYKM

-874 AGSAMTAGFGAGG
+874 AGSAMTAGFTAGG

-928 PTETTQNLGN
+928 PTETTQTLGN
-938 SFSYKNGTF
+938 AFAYKNGTF

-955 VTKEDY
+955 VTQEDY
-961 MRALR
+961 LRALR

>member
-76 GSATFIA
+76 GSATFIS

-162 GGTHTKPDNPSSNRD
+162 GGTHTSIDNPSSNRD
-177 NAPISII
+177 NSPISII
-184 GYPFP
+184 GYPYP
-189 NDVPEVSSKMKHG
+189 NDVPQVSSKMKHG

-254 DGNKKEYNTCV
+254 DGSKKEYNTCV
-265 NIDSNHYDWLKRI
+265 NIDSNHYNWLKKI
-278 IDENKTTGWY
+278 LDENKTTGWY

-309 TIDGTY
+309 VIDGTY
-315 YVFDESGILT
+315 YVFDENGVLT

-332 PDTNN
+332 PDN
-337 DPNTDPNTGDITGG
+337 NTGTGTVDTTGG

-406 NQARDE
+406 NQARDD

-432 MIRDRLTVNITYE
+432 MVRDHLTVNITYE

-531 NLYLLA
+531 NIYLLA

-546 PRIIKQFYYKL
+546 PRVIKQFYYKL
-557 GAVLPEKKLD
+557 GAVFPEKKLD
-567 KSTKNKHITYKEDIS
+567 KSTKKKTVNYKEDIS

-591 VDLSSD
+591 ADLSSD

-688 NTGKDLESIDIP
+688 NTDNDIESINIP
-700 FTKVD
+700 FTKAD

-782 YYEQGTE
+782 YYEQGKE
-789 YNVSNKF
+789 YNISPKF

-850 FMQDPFSQKG
+850 FMQDPFSQNG

-1033 SDDILNNKRVK
+1033 SDDILNNKRIK

>member
-1 MNIED
+1 MSMKD
-6 IKYIPNI
+6 IRYIPNI
-13 SVNHGKANITS
+13 SVNHGKARITS
-24 PGENLNEIPLI
+24 PGENLNVRPVE

-162 GGTHTKPDNPSSNRD
+162 GGTHTSIDTASSNRD

-189 NDVPEVSSKMKHG
+189 NDVPQVSSKMKHG

-254 DGNKKEYNTCV
+254 DGSKKEYNTCV
-265 NIDSNHYDWLKRI
+265 NIDANHYNWLKKI
-278 IDENKTTGWY
+278 LDENKTTGWY
-288 DYEDNKYYYDENQ
+288 DYEDDKYYYDENQ

-309 TIDGTY
+309 VIDGTY
-315 YVFDESGILT
+315 YVFDENGVLT

-332 PDTNN
+332 PDNN
-337 DPNTDPNTGDITGG
+337 NTGTGTVDTTGG

-432 MIRDRLTVNITYE
+432 MVRDRLTVNITYE

-508 DFSRNIGTVH
+508 DFAKNIGTVH
-518 IIRQHLPKAKYKD
+518 IIRQHLPKAKYNN

-546 PRIIKQFYYKL
+546 PRVIQQFYYKL
-557 GAVLPEKKLD
+557 GAKSPTNKTDPNNKKL
-567 KSTKNKHITYKEDIS
+567 TKYKEDIS
-582 KLYVVFQSS
+582 TLYVVFQCSA
-591 VDLSSD
+591 DLSAD
-597 FGTIDEPK
+597 FGNIDEPK

-626 KMKEANK
+626 ELKDANE

-639 DYPWIEQNIKN
+639 DYPWIEQNVKN

-655 DNFIDS
+655 KEFIDLK
-661 GMLEEVTQKSVHV
+661 MLESVSQKSINNP
-674 AGLKKFKDGSVSKL
+674 GLRKFKNNSVSKL
-688 NTGKDLESIDIP
+688 TTEDNLSSINVGFSNAKFHIADKLKINPDI
-700 FTKVD
+700 
-705 NYISKKFSLSDVF
+705 FS
-718 KEEKHLFNSGYFK
+718 EERHLYNSGYFK

-736 WSGANLELQPE
+736 WSGAQLELQPE
-747 KLPDGDLKWG
+747 KLKDGDLKWG

-768 MFFPRLYNNDNENL
+768 IFFPRLYNSDSENL
-782 YYEQGTE
+782 HYEQGIE
-789 YNVSNKF
+789 RRISSKF
-796 QIDVPRGEYI
+796 QIDVPRGEYM
-806 GASLMFNSWD
+806 GAALIFNSWD

-887 LGGGLLSGGL
+887 IGGGLLSGGL

-938 SFSYKNGTF
+938 SFAYKNGTF
-947 GVSVKLYA
+947 GVSVKLYS

-961 MRALR
+961 MRAVR

>member
-1 MNIED
+1 M
-6 IKYIPNI
+6 
-13 SVNHGKANITS
+13 V
-24 PGENLNEIPLI
+24 
-35 HGTSFRALV
+35 
-44 HGGNDFKNVPYDTF
+44 
-58 PNSSA
+58 
-63 VMLLSKKDDSFGY
+63 
-76 GSATFIA
+76 
-83 PRVILTCAHNF
+83 
-94 YNDDGTMK
+94 
-102 DRDFYYVQGHNSE
+102 
-115 TNPGASSGV
+115 
-124 ETKID
+124 
-129 KSKIQRF
+129 
-136 STTYEPVSGTD
+136 
-147 FCVAIVDTP
+147 
-156 CEFSYS
+156 
-162 GGTHTKPDNPSSNRD
+162 
-177 NAPISII
+177 
-184 GYPFP
+184 
-189 NDVPEVSSKMKHG
+189 
-202 FLYESKGKIAQTFN
+202 
-216 DGTMIYDIDT
+216 
-226 LPGNSGSGVI
+226 
-236 SNNKLIG
+236 
-243 VHIGSARYTLK
+243 
-254 DGNKKEYNTCV
+254 
-265 NIDSNHYDWLKRI
+265 
-278 IDENKTTGWY
+278 
-288 DYEDNKYYYDENQ
+288 
-301 ELVKNKKI
+301 
-309 TIDGTY
+309 
-315 YVFDESGILT
+315 
-325 DQGVDET
+325 
-332 PDTNN
+332 
-337 DPNTDPNTGDITGG
+337 
-351 IDEAPSVDPT
+351 
-361 RNLTGDVYD
+361 
-370 HDERNTQSFRGNN
+370 
-383 YTHFVFFANTPLTNM
+383 
-398 SKYMNFGS
+398 
-406 NQARDE
+406 
-412 FFDTVYGKYKVLD
+412 
-425 ISQRNFN
+425 
-432 MIRDRLTVNITYE
+432 RDRLTVNITYE

-546 PRIIKQFYYKL
+546 PRVIKQFYYKL

-567 KSTKNKHITYKEDIS
+567 KSTKNKHIVYKEDIS

-591 VDLSSD
+591 ADLSSD

-700 FTKVD
+700 FTKAD

-789 YNVSNKF
+789 YNISNKF

-897 AVGGNLLGNWKSE
+897 SVGGNLLGNWKSE

-1018 GVSVYHNPNRIADPF
+1018 GVSVYHNPNKIADPF

>member
-1 MNIED
+1 MKD

-13 SVNHGKANITS
+13 SVNHGKSNITS
-24 PGENLNEIPLI
+24 PGENLNVIPVE

-63 VMLLSKKDDSFGY
+63 VMLLSKKDGSFGY
-76 GSATFIA
+76 GSATFIS

-115 TNPGASSGV
+115 TNPGVTSGV

-129 KSKIQRF
+129 KSNIKRF
-136 STTYEPVSGTD
+136 STSYTPVSGTD

-162 GGTHTKPDNPSSNRD
+162 DGTHTNIDNPASNRD
-177 NAPISII
+177 NSSISII
-184 GYPFP
+184 GYPYP
-189 NDVPEVSSKMKHG
+189 NDVPQVSSKMKHG

-243 VHIGSARYTLK
+243 VHVGAATYNLK
-254 DGNKKEYNTCV
+254 NGGKKEYNLCV
-265 NIDSNHYDWLKRI
+265 NIDNEHYNWLKKI

-309 TIDGTY
+309 VIDGTY
-315 YVFDESGILT
+315 YVFDENGVLT

-332 PDTNN
+332 PDN
-337 DPNTDPNTGDITGG
+337 NTGTGTVDTTGG

-432 MIRDRLTVNITYE
+432 MVRDRLTVNITYE

-508 DFSRNIGTVH
+508 DFSKNIGTVH

-546 PRIIKQFYYKL
+546 PRIIKQFYFKL
-557 GAVLPEKKLD
+557 GAGITN
-567 KSTKNKHITYKEDIS
+567 KSKSGVTTYKEDMNQ
-582 KLYVVFQSS
+582 LYVVFQSS
-591 VDLSSD
+591 ADLSAD

-605 LKTSGGT
+605 MKTSGGT

-619 PVDVYAL
+619 PVDVYAMGL
-626 KMKEANK
+626 NQANK

-655 DNFIDS
+655 IDFIDKD
-661 GMLEEVTQKSVHV
+661 MLEEVSYKVGIP
-674 AGLKKFKDGSVSKL
+674 GLMKFKDKSRSKL
-688 NTGKDLESIDIP
+688 DTEDKLTSINVP
-700 FTKVD
+700 FLYASNFIQKAFKLKND
-705 NYISKKFSLSDVF
+705 FSD
-718 KEEKHLFNSGYFK
+718 EKHLFNSGYFK

-736 WSGANLELQPE
+736 WSGAQLELQPE

-782 YYEQGTE
+782 YYEHGKE
-789 YNVSNKF
+789 IKYGSKF
-796 QIDVPRGEYI
+796 QIDVPRGEYM
-806 GASLMFNSWD
+806 GAALIFNSWD
-816 TLPILIDNYKM
+816 TLPVLIDNYKM

-840 ENRLGNQFNN
+840 ENRLSNQFNN
-850 FMQDPFSQKG
+850 FMEDPLSQKG

-874 AGSAMTAGFGAGG
+874 AGSAMAAGFGAGG
-887 LGGGLLSGGL
+887 IGGVLLSGGL

-928 PTETTQNLGN
+928 PTETTQTLGN
-938 SFSYKNGTF
+938 AFAYKNGTF

-955 VTKEDY
+955 VTPEDY

-1018 GVSVYHNPNRIADPF
+1018 GVSVYHNPNKIADPF

>member
-129 KSKIQRF
+129 KSNIKRF

-162 GGTHTKPDNPSSNRD
+162 GGTHTSIDTASSNRD

-189 NDVPEVSSKMKHG
+189 NDVPQVSSKMKHG

-254 DGNKKEYNTCV
+254 DGSKKEYNTCV
-265 NIDSNHYDWLKRI
+265 NIDSNHYNWLKKI
-278 IDENKTTGWY
+278 LDENKTTGWY

-309 TIDGTY
+309 VLDRTY
-315 YVFDESGILT
+315 YVFDENGVLT

-332 PDTNN
+332 PDNS
-337 DPNTDPNTGDITGG
+337 TDPNTGDITGG

-432 MIRDRLTVNITYE
+432 MVRDRLTVNITYE

-546 PRIIKQFYYKL
+546 PRVIKQFYYKL
-557 GAVLPEKKLD
+557 GAVLPEKKID

-591 VDLSSD
+591 ADLSSD

-789 YNVSNKF
+789 YNISNKF

>member
-1 MNIED
+1 MKD

-13 SVNHGKANITS
+13 SVNHGRANVTI
-24 PGENLNEIPLI
+24 PGENLNVIPTI

-63 VMLLSKKDDSFGY
+63 VMLLSKKDGSFGY
-76 GSATFIA
+76 GSATFIS

-115 TNPGASSGV
+115 TNPGVTSGV

-129 KSKIQRF
+129 KSNIKRF
-136 STTYEPVSGTD
+136 STSYTPVSGTD

-162 GGTHTKPDNPSSNRD
+162 NGTHTNIDNPASNRD
-177 NAPISII
+177 NSSISII
-184 GYPFP
+184 GYPYP
-189 NDVPEVSSKMKHG
+189 NDVPQVSSKMKHG

-243 VHIGSARYTLK
+243 VHVGAATYNLK
-254 DGNKKEYNTCV
+254 AGGKKEYNLCV
-265 NIDSNHYDWLKRI
+265 NIDNEHYNWLKKI
-278 IDENKTTGWY
+278 IEENKTTGWY

-301 ELVKNKKI
+301 ELLKNKKI

-315 YVFDESGILT
+315 YVFDENGVLT

-332 PDTNN
+332 PDTN
-337 DPNTDPNTGDITGG
+337 TDPNTGDTTGG

-432 MIRDRLTVNITYE
+432 MVRDRLTVNITYE

-508 DFSRNIGTVH
+508 DFSNNIGTVH

-546 PRIIKQFYYKL
+546 PRIIKQFYFKL
-557 GAVLPEKKLD
+557 GAGITN
-567 KSTKNKHITYKEDIS
+567 KSKSGVTTYKEDMNQ
-582 KLYVVFQSS
+582 LYVVFQSS
-591 VDLSSD
+591 ADLSAD

-605 LKTSGGT
+605 LKTSSGT

-619 PVDVYAL
+619 PVDVYAMSL
-626 KMKEANK
+626 NQANK

-655 DNFIDS
+655 RDFVDKD
-661 GMLEEVTQKSVHV
+661 MLEEVSYKVGIP
-674 AGLKKFKDGSVSKL
+674 GLMRFKDKSRSKL
-688 NTGKDLESIDIP
+688 DTEDKLTSINVP
-700 FTKVD
+700 FLYASQFIQKAFKLKND
-705 NYISKKFSLSDVF
+705 FSD
-718 KEEKHLFNSGYFK
+718 EKHLFNSGYFK

-736 WSGANLELQPE
+736 WSGAQLELQPE

-782 YYEQGTE
+782 YYEHGKE
-789 YNVSNKF
+789 IKYGSKF
-796 QIDVPRGEYI
+796 QIDVPRGEYM
-806 GASLMFNSWD
+806 GAALIFNSWD
-816 TLPILIDNYKM
+816 TLPVLIDNYKM

-840 ENRLGNQFNN
+840 ENRLSNQFNN
-850 FMQDPFSQKG
+850 FMEDPFSQKG

-874 AGSAMTAGFGAGG
+874 AGSAMSAGFGAGG
-887 LGGGLLSGGL
+887 IGGGLLSGGL

-928 PTETTQNLGN
+928 PTETTQTLGN
-938 SFSYKNGTF
+938 AFSYKNGTF
-947 GVSVKLYA
+947 GVTVKLYS

-961 MRALR
+961 MRAVR

>member
-1 MNIED
+1 MKY

-44 HGGNDFKNVPYDTF
+44 HSGNDFKNVPYDTF

-162 GGTHTKPDNPSSNRD
+162 GGTHTSIDTASSNRD

-189 NDVPEVSSKMKHG
+189 NDVPQVSSKMKHG

-254 DGNKKEYNTCV
+254 DGSKKEYNTCV
-265 NIDSNHYDWLKRI
+265 NIDTNHYNWLKKI
-278 IDENKTTGWY
+278 LDDNKTTGWY

-309 TIDGTY
+309 VIDGTY
-315 YVFDESGILT
+315 YVFDENGVLT

-332 PDTNN
+332 PDN
-337 DPNTDPNTGDITGG
+337 NTGTGTVDTTGG
-351 IDEAPSVDPT
+351 IDEEPSVDPT

-432 MIRDRLTVNITYE
+432 MVRDRLTVNITYE

-546 PRIIKQFYYKL
+546 PRVIKQFYYKL

-567 KSTKNKHITYKEDIS
+567 KSTKNKHIVYKEDIS

-591 VDLSSD
+591 ADLSSD

>member
-13 SVNHGKANITS
+13 SVNHGKARITS
-24 PGENLNEIPLI
+24 PGENLNVRPVE

-44 HGGNDFKNVPYDTF
+44 NGGNDFKNVPYDTF

-129 KSKIQRF
+129 KSNIKRF
-136 STTYEPVSGTD
+136 STTYEPVSDTD

-162 GGTHTKPDNPSSNRD
+162 GGTHTSIDNPSSNRD
-177 NAPISII
+177 NSAISII
-184 GYPFP
+184 GYPYP
-189 NDVPEVSSKMKHG
+189 NDVPQVSSKMKHG

-254 DGNKKEYNTCV
+254 DGSKKEYNTCV
-265 NIDSNHYDWLKRI
+265 NIDSNHYNWLKKI
-278 IDENKTTGWY
+278 LDENKTTGWY

-309 TIDGTY
+309 VLDGTY
-315 YVFDESGILT
+315 YVFDENGVLT

-332 PDTNN
+332 PDNS
-337 DPNTDPNTGDITGG
+337 TDPNTGDITGG

-406 NQARDE
+406 NQARDD

-432 MIRDRLTVNITYE
+432 MVRDRLTVNITYE

-508 DFSRNIGTVH
+508 DFSKNIGTVH
-518 IIRQHLPKAKYKD
+518 IIRQHLPKDKYNN

-546 PRIIKQFYYKL
+546 PRIIQQFYYKL
-557 GAVLPEKKLD
+557 GAKSPTNKTDPNNKKL
-567 KSTKNKHITYKEDIS
+567 TKYKEDIS
-582 KLYVVFQSS
+582 TLYVVFQCSA
-591 VDLSSD
+591 DLSSD
-597 FGTIDEPK
+597 FGNIDEPK

-626 KMKEANK
+626 ELKDANE

-639 DYPWIEQNIKN
+639 DYPWIEQNVKN

-655 DNFIDS
+655 KEFIDLK
-661 GMLEEVTQKSVHV
+661 MLEKVNQESINNP
-674 AGLKKFKDGSVSKL
+674 GLRKFKNNSVSKL
-688 NTGKDLESIDIP
+688 TTEDNLSSINVSFSNAKFHIADKLKIDPDI
-700 FTKVD
+700 
-705 NYISKKFSLSDVF
+705 FS
-718 KEEKHLFNSGYFK
+718 EERHLYNSGYFK

-736 WSGANLELQPE
+736 WSGAQLELQPE
-747 KLPDGDLKWG
+747 KLQSGDLKWG

-768 MFFPRLYNNDNENL
+768 IFFPRLYNSDSENL
-782 YYEQGTE
+782 HYEQGLE
-789 YNVSNKF
+789 RRISSKF
-796 QIDVPRGEYI
+796 QIDVPRGEYMGSALI
-806 GASLMFNSWD
+806 FNSWD

-840 ENRLGNQFNN
+840 DNRLGNQFNN

-938 SFSYKNGTF
+938 SFAYKNGTF
-947 GVSVKLYA
+947 GVSVKLYS

-961 MRALR
+961 MRAVR

>member
-1 MNIED
+1 MKD
-6 IKYIPNI
+6 IKHIPNV
-13 SVNHGKANITS
+13 SVNLGKSNITS
-24 PGENLNEIPLI
+24 PGENLNVIPLV

-63 VMLLSKKDDSFGY
+63 IMLLSKKDGSFGY

-129 KSKIQRF
+129 KSNIKRF

-189 NDVPEVSSKMKHG
+189 NDVPQVSSKMKHG

-254 DGNKKEYNTCV
+254 DGSKKEYNTCV
-265 NIDSNHYDWLKRI
+265 NIDSNHYNWLKKI
-278 IDENKTTGWY
+278 LDENKTTGWY

-309 TIDGTY
+309 VIDGTY
-315 YVFDESGILT
+315 YLFDENGVLT

-332 PDTNN
+332 PDN
-337 DPNTDPNTGDITGG
+337 NTGTGTVDTTGG

-432 MIRDRLTVNITYE
+432 MVRDRLTVNITYE

-508 DFSRNIGTVH
+508 DFAKNIGTVH
-518 IIRQHLPKAKYKD
+518 IIRQHLSKAKYKD

-546 PRIIKQFYYKL
+546 PRVIKQFYYKL
-557 GAVLPEKKLD
+557 GAVFPEKKID
-567 KSTKNKHITYKEDIS
+567 KSTKNKAITYKEDIS

-591 VDLSSD
+591 ADLSAE

-612 IVDYVTS
+612 IIDYVTS

-688 NTGKDLESIDIP
+688 NTGKDLDSIDIP
-700 FTKVD
+700 FTQADK
-705 NYISKKFSLSDVF
+705 YISKKFSLSDVF

-782 YYEQGTE
+782 YYEQGQE
-789 YNVSNKF
+789 HNISNKF

-850 FMQDPFSQKG
+850 FIQDPFSQKG

>member
-1 MNIED
+1 MKD
-6 IKYIPNI
+6 IKHIPNV
-13 SVNHGKANITS
+13 SVNHGKSNIKV
-24 PGENLNEIPLI
+24 PGENLNVKPIE
-35 HGTSFRALV
+35 HGTSFRALM
-44 HGGNDFKNVPYDTF
+44 HGGNDFKNVPYDQF

-94 YNDDGTMK
+94 YEDNGTMK

-115 TNPGASSGV
+115 TNPAATSGV
-124 ETKID
+124 ETPIKKENI
-129 KSKIQRF
+129 KRF
-136 STTYEPVSGTD
+136 STSYERVSGTD
-147 FCVAIVDTP
+147 FCVVIVDTP

-162 GGTHTKPDNPSSNRD
+162 DGTHTNIDSPSSNRD
-177 NAPISII
+177 NSAISII

-202 FLYESKGKIAQTFN
+202 LLYESKGKISQTFS
-216 DGTMIYDIDT
+216 DGTMIYDVDT

-243 VHIGSARYTLK
+243 VHVGAATYTLK
-254 DGNKKEYNTCV
+254 AGGKKEYNLCV
-265 NIDSNHYDWLKRI
+265 NIDSEHYNWLKKI
-278 IDENKTTGWY
+278 LDENKTTGWY

-309 TIDGTY
+309 VIDGTY
-315 YVFDESGILT
+315 YVFDEDGILT
-325 DQGVDET
+325 DKGSDET
-332 PDTNN
+332 PNTPDNPDPDDT
-337 DPNTDPNTGDITGG
+337 TGG
-351 IDEAPSVDPT
+351 IDEAPSVDPNL
-361 RNLTGDVYD
+361 NLTGDVYD

-412 FFDTVYGKYKVLD
+412 FFDTVYNKYKVLD

-432 MIRDRLTVNITYE
+432 MVRDRLTVNITYE

-508 DFSRNIGTVH
+508 DFSKNIGTVH

-546 PRIIKQFYYKL
+546 PRVIKQFYFKL
-557 GAVLPEKKLD
+557 GAGITN
-567 KSTKNKHITYKEDIS
+567 KSKSGVTTYKEDMNQ
-582 KLYVVFQSS
+582 LYVVFQSS
-591 VDLSSD
+591 ADLSAD

-605 LKTSGGT
+605 LKTSSGT

-619 PVDVYAL
+619 PVDVYAML
-626 KMKEANK
+626 LNQANK

-655 DNFIDS
+655 KDFIDKD
-661 GMLEEVTQKSVHV
+661 MLEEVSYKVGV
-674 AGLKKFKDGSVSKL
+674 PGLMKFKDKSRSKL
-688 NTGKDLESIDIP
+688 DTEDKLTSINVP
-700 FTKVD
+700 FLYASQFIQKAFKLKND
-705 NYISKKFSLSDVF
+705 FSD
-718 KEEKHLFNSGYFK
+718 EKHLFNSGYFK

-736 WSGANLELQPE
+736 WSGAQLELQPE

-782 YYEQGTE
+782 YYEHGKE
-789 YNVSNKF
+789 IKYGSKF
-796 QIDVPRGEYI
+796 QIDVPRGEYM
-806 GASLMFNSWD
+806 GASLIFNSWD
-816 TLPILIDNYKM
+816 TLPVLIDNYKM

-874 AGSAMTAGFGAGG
+874 AGSAMAAGFGAGG
-887 LGGGLLSGGL
+887 IGGGLLSGGL

-928 PTETTQNLGN
+928 PTETTQTLGN
-938 SFSYKNGTF
+938 AFSYKNGTF
-947 GVSVKLYA
+947 GVSVKLYS

-961 MRALR
+961 MRAVR

-1018 GVSVYHNPNRIADPF
+1018 GVSVYHNPNKIADPF